1 MLRVDQP
8 SVLQLGHQTVSR
20 GPGGLGRLLSVARR
34 HGSTWLVS
42 WSRQDLDVLLQ
53 RDFDLVDS

>member
-8 SVLQLGHQTVSR
+8 SVLQLGHQTVSG
-20 GPGGLGRLLSVARR
+20 GPGGLGRLLLVAWH
-34 HGSTWLVS
+34 HGSTWLGS

-53 RDFDLVDS
+53 RDFDLLDS